1 MQFRQHSLHKELYP
15 FKLVQVTSTDVYT
28 ILNLASMVF
37 ILTVKVVF
45 TKTELTGV
53 RNSVK
58 LLTVLTTDTHWW
70 QFSNIFIDIYT

>member
-37 ILTVKVVF
+37 ILTVKVF

-58 LLTVLTTDTHWW
+58 LLTVLTTDT
-70 QFSNIFIDIYT
+70 Q

>member
-37 ILTVKVVF
+37 ILTVKVF

-58 LLTVLTTDTHWW
+58 LLTVLTTDTH
-70 QFSNIFIDIYT
+70 